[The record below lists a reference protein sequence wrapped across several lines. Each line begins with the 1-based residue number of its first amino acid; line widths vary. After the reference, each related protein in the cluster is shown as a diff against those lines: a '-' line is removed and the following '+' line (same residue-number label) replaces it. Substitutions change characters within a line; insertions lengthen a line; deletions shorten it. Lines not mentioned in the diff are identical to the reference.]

1 MATMNSVQ
9 KSIHLPLTNLSS
21 PRVLM
26 CSASVGTEGS
36 VTLQLRD
43 SSDSNQSPASTS
55 LENALTIGY
64 PDPEM
69 LADVFGSLQTASF
82 KNHSSAVATTPP
94 PPPPTIATTNH
105 NNNEILVGNISNG
118 SSSSN
123 NNNNQILITSS
134 TSTNNTSDSTIN
146 NNNNINSPPS
156 NCNNTTSDSAPVNKI
171 TISRR
176 NQTTATTTTAASVPT
191 TASGTGTTS
200 TTTAAAAATTTSTGK
215 ISVQTVS
222 TATNTTNK
230 TTSSYVKNCLIRS
243 SSCINTN
250 NVTSLAQIMNNSS
263 TSSSTSL
270 LNHSNTNSNSNCSSN
285 SNFSSS
291 SSSNDSIVSLNSNNS
306 AGGGLKSGSSS
317 KASGASGVTS
327 VTSKKSRPK
336 LSSPTR
342 HGPQQCQVCSK
353 IFGNA
358 SALAKHKLTHSD
370 ERKYVC
376 AMCSKAFKR
385 QDHLNGHMMTHRNK
399 KPYECKAEGCGKS
412 YCDARSL
419 RRHTENHHSGI
430 ITPQNQTLSPTSGT
444 PTGLSLSPATASG
457 DASSP
462 DGATCIRTYISTGGA
477 VVDATTGVALT
488 EEQLKAINLP
498 IKTGVTLLSP
508 TSTSSASSVGGIS
521 LPASSPTIALTETS
535 IVDAS
540 EGLTREQL
548 DLISKIMKQ
557 TNQTSAQVTV
567 SSPTSINSYKVDT
580 NPSGSGI
587 GAASPQH
594 AMNGATSRPR
604 TWNMQLLNTTQNV
617 SITVDES
624 NSDATPST
632 ATSPIETKEED
643 INQQFVKAIN
653 PHLLNIVKMDQKPV
667 ECNLCHRKFKN
678 IPALNGH
685 MRLHGGYFKK
695 DPETKKT
702 EKKEPSGPPLQTAS
716 IGVRA
721 LIEEKIISKRKDM
734 NKGAFVVP
742 APPSS
747 VSSTST
753 IRRSISDLESFL
765 SPKSQNNNGNSS
777 IGGSSNNNSTNENS
791 PTTTT
796 TTNMLPAATK
806 IRNYGSGTFG
816 LQQIGM
822 SQGIEIFAPKLQKT
836 INLGAGVNLNTSH
849 QACNAVI
856 NPPTLKT
863 AAAKTNTT
871 TTKGTSTDA
880 KDSTLIELLK
890 RGTRIAVTAKK
901 SLNSTNTITNLCNGN
916 GSTRQIITNNNRT
929 VIIPSDVQ
937 VLPTRM
943 TKSSANGARAST
955 PASIALSDT
964 TPLSLTISQNSDSNM
979 SGDVYTVTY
988 SSDASGFFDDAAE
1001 VYNVADTD
1009 MLLQTVDTM
1018 QLLNDDAQ
1026 QQLKGEHSEQFET
1039 VASVDIA
1046 EGEQNPISET
1056 CIQTDFFKLE
1066 TESNGSNIP
1075 PNTLPTFQQFYSK
1088 ELIMQ
1093 NSAQIQAVTNMRA
1106 QQTHQL
1112 GTMSSP
1118 INSPLAYP
1126 TPPSSHENMTQSS
1139 PYVEDG
1145 QQYAEV
1151 ANTFFNNEKCDAEF
1165 LTQPG
1170 TEVTF
1175 FKGDDNQQSE
1185 LTDSEKILKLKTV
1198 LEESA
1203 FDGSI
1208 KVEDLLNS
1216 TQDDDTE
1223 CDLRDFAESNLAFLD
1238 EDQEFLNDSRNATS
1252 PLPESFF
1259 TGTIGTADEVKEVLR
1274 DVLPDESINL
1284 NCEQQTGENIIDLY
1298 YLPGLGLQSQMMPN
1312 SDDPLLSSSPRDFA
1326 QQRGQVI
1333 QTTQQVQLQQQQSA
1347 QQLQQQQQQAQQ
1359 LPQPQQQ
1366 QNQSQPL
1373 AATPQIPQTTQ
1384 QLHYAQ
1390 NMENQLQ
1397 QQQQQQQQTTAVAT
1411 YVGNQVVVGMQQQ
1424 QVSDVNC
1431 NNATLQYNLQHLPQ
1445 VQNQQQQFIEVNT
1458 SMQHAATLDCSGGVG
1473 GSGILHQQLVFT
1485 GSTDKQEIHISGQSG
1500 LLSING
1506 ALNADTNIYF
1516 ASNSNNSNNSLLT
1529 LQHNTCN
1536 TTSTSNS
1543 ATAASSLCMPPAAAT
1558 VISTLQPLSNQTN
1571 SILKRRL
1578 RPHSLNDPSNLQ
1590 SFAKYHPLSPYRSK
1604 LRKPSRTHYTPAPI
1618 LNPDRKGIGLYCS
1631 ARKQLSSGLL
1641 GFESF
1646 DDDFDDSV
1654 GLVDFSDES
1663 KVNLGSAYQAQIPT
1677 CRERMQSVGSDA
1689 ATDGDL
1695 YKTNS
1700 YFDVEEP
1707 IGAELLWDPTVQT
1720 DDKILMRYIDLS
1732 KSSAVPLG
1740 SHSEEVALVTLLKAR
1755 GNMAAAVLT
1764 LLQTQSN
1771 AFQMKWSAT
1780 ELEVFLKGLE
1790 RHGKDFGRIS
1800 LELGSKTTGECVQ
1813 MYYFWKKLCVDY
1825 KLSHLKTETPPPPP
1839 ANDPKPYVCE
1849 VPDCSASFT
1858 SKAALHGHTRIHT
1871 YGRNANNHNNNNNNN
1886 NNHHNHNNNNNAT
1899 SNTTNT
1905 INSSSMGGTTNIVQP
1920 NINGTSQ
1927 TGNLTTGTGNILV
1940 KDANPSGANTA
1951 NKDITEFPCKVCGK
1965 VFNKVKSRSAHMKT
1979 HRVQEQQQQQQQHL
1993 QQQQQQ
1999 QQQQHQQ
2006 QQLATEAATT
2016 PRNSIASAH
2025 SQSTIAIQ
2033 NQQQLQQQQ
2042 QQLLP
2047 IEPQTS

>member
-1 MATMNSVQ
+1 MATINSVQ
-9 KSIHLPLTNLSS
+9 KSIHLPLTSLSS

-43 SSDSNQSPASTS
+43 SSDSNQSPAPTS

-69 LADVFGSLQTASF
+69 LADVFGTLQTASF
-82 KNHSSAVATTPP
+82 KNHSSAIASTSPTT
-94 PPPPTIATTNH
+94 TTSSHSH
-105 NNNEILVGNISNG
+105 NQIGACSSSSSSSCKNKITTTSSGSN

-123 NNNNQILITSS
+123 
-134 TSTNNTSDSTIN
+134 TSTNNSNTS
-146 NNNNINSPPS
+146 PS
-156 NCNNTTSDSAPVNKI
+156 ATANKI

-176 NQTTATTTTAASVPT
+176 NQTAAVTTKTTTNTSVSASTSAITTTATATTT
-191 TASGTGTTS
+191 
-200 TTTAAAAATTTSTGK
+200 GK
-215 ISVQTVS
+215 TSVQTVS

-243 SSCINTN
+243 SSCSNTN
-250 NVTSLAQIMNNSS
+250 NVTSLAQIMSNSS
-263 TSSSTSL
+263 TSSSSSL

-291 SSSNDSIVSLNSNNS
+291 SSSNDSIVSINSNNS
-306 AGGGLKSGSSS
+306 GGGVLKTGGCS
-317 KASGASGVTS
+317 KTAGAGGVTS
-327 VTSKKSRPK
+327 AALKKNRPK

-342 HGPQQCQVCSK
+342 HGPQQCQICSK

-430 ITPQNQTLSPTSGT
+430 ITPQNQTLSPTSGP

-462 DGATCIRTYISTGGA
+462 DGATCIRTYISTGGT
-477 VVDATTGVALT
+477 VVDAATGVALT
-488 EEQLKAINLP
+488 EEQIKAINLP

-508 TSTSSASSVGGIS
+508 TSTSSASSVSGVS

-548 DLISKIMKQ
+548 DLISKIMQQTKQ
-557 TNQTSAQVTV
+557 TRAQVTV
-567 SSPTSINSYKVDT
+567 SSPTSVNSYKVDT
-580 NPSGSGI
+580 NPSSAALGSM
-587 GAASPQH
+587 SPQN
-594 AMNGATSRPR
+594 AVSGVSNRPR

-617 SITVDES
+617 SIMVDDT
-624 NSDATPST
+624 NSDATSST
-632 ATSPIETKEED
+632 ATSPIEVKEEE
-643 INQQFVKAIN
+643 INQQFVAAIN

-695 DPETKKT
+695 DPEAKKT

-765 SPKSQNNNGNSS
+765 SPKSHSNNSNTSGGNSAN
-777 IGGSSNNNSTNENS
+777 SSNTNS
-791 PTTTT
+791 PNQSAPTATTTT
-796 TTNMLPAATK
+796 MLPAATTIK
-806 IRNYGSGTFG
+806 NYSGGSLG

-822 SQGIEIFAPKLQKT
+822 SQGIEIFSTKQQKT
-836 INLGAGVNLNTSH
+836 VGNVSLGLGVGFSGAL
-849 QACNAVI
+849 QATNSTM
-856 NPPTLKT
+856 NPSTMKST
-863 AAAKTNTT
+863 ATTNTT
-871 TTKGTSTDA
+871 TTKATSTDP

-901 SLNSTNTITNLCNGN
+901 PINSTNAITNMGNSSGSNGN
-916 GSTRQIITNNNRT
+916 GNGGSRQIITNNNRT

-943 TKSSANGARAST
+943 AKSNANAPRTST
-955 PASIALSDT
+955 PVSLALTDT
-964 TPLSLTISQNSDSNM
+964 APLSLTISQSGDNSMN
-979 SGDVYTVTY
+979 GDVYTVTY
-988 SSDASGFFDDAAE
+988 SSDATGFFDDAE

-1009 MLLQTVDTM
+1009 MLLQTVDSM
-1018 QLLNDDAQ
+1018 QLLNDDS
-1026 QQLKGEHSEQFET
+1026 QQLKSEHSEQFGT
-1039 VASVDIA
+1039 VTGVGIA
-1046 EGEQNPISET
+1046 EGDQTDHNGS
-1056 CIQTDFFKLE
+1056 CIQTEFLKLE
-1066 TESNGSNIP
+1066 ANGNVNAMP
-1075 PNTLPTFQQFYSK
+1075 TTLPTFQQFHSK

-1093 NSAQIQAVTNMRA
+1093 NSAQIQAVTSMRPN
-1106 QQTHQL
+1106 THQL

-1145 QQYAEV
+1145 NQYSEV
-1151 ANTFFNNEKCDAEF
+1151 TNAFFNEKCNADF
-1165 LTQPG
+1165 LKQSS

-1175 FKGDDNQQSE
+1175 FKGNDSQHE
-1185 LTDSEKILKLKTV
+1185 LTDTEKILKLKTV

-1208 KVEDLLNS
+1208 KVEDLLNG

-1223 CDLRDFAESNLAFLD
+1223 CDLRDFAETNLAFLD

-1259 TGTIGTADEVKEVLR
+1259 TGSIGTADEVKEVLR
-1274 DVLPDESINL
+1274 DVLPDENINI
-1284 NCEQQTGENIIDLY
+1284 NCEEQSGENIIDLY

-1312 SDDPLLSSSPRDFA
+1312 SDDPLLSSSPRDFG

-1333 QTTQQVQLQQQQSA
+1333 QTTQQEQV
-1347 QQLQQQQQQAQQ
+1347 QQQQQ
-1359 LPQPQQQ
+1359 
-1366 QNQSQPL
+1366 
-1373 AATPQIPQTTQ
+1373 
-1384 QLHYAQ
+1384 HH
-1390 NMENQLQ
+1390 Q
-1397 QQQQQQQQTTAVAT
+1397 QQQQQQQQQHQ
-1411 YVGNQVVVGMQQQ
+1411 NQQLLAQSQQIQQSTQQMLYTQQIEHQIQQQ
-1424 QVSDVNC
+1424 HHQQQEQQTSASVNYV
-1431 NNATLQYNLQHLPQ
+1431 NNQLAMAMQHTVGDGNGANTTLQYNLQNLPQ
-1445 VQNQQQQFIEVNT
+1445 VQNQQQFIEANT
-1458 SMQHAATLDCSGGVG
+1458 PIQHVSAIDG
-1473 GSGILHQQLVFT
+1473 GILHQQLVFT
-1485 GSTDKQEIHISGQSG
+1485 GSTDKQEIHITGQQSDIG
-1500 LLSING
+1500 LLSTSAAMNT
-1506 ALNADTNIYF
+1506 DTNIYF
-1516 ASNSNNSNNSLLT
+1516 ASNSSTSNNSMSS
-1529 LQHNTCN
+1529 LQQTGNQ
-1536 TTSTSNS
+1536 SNAS
-1543 ATAASSLCMPPAAAT
+1543 NVASSSTTCLPPIAST

-1578 RPHSLNDPSNLQ
+1578 RPHNSNDSSSSQ

-1631 ARKQLSSGLL
+1631 VRKQLNTGML
-1641 GFESF
+1641 GFDSF
-1646 DDDFDDSV
+1646 DDDFDDPV

-1663 KVNLGSAYQAQIPT
+1663 KVNLGSAYQAQIPP
-1677 CRERMQSVGSDA
+1677 CRERIQSAGSDA
-1689 ATDGDL
+1689 ATDGEL
-1695 YKTNS
+1695 CKNTS
-1700 YFDVEEP
+1700 CFEVEELV
-1707 IGAELLWDPTVQT
+1707 GAEQLWDPTVQM
-1720 DDKILMRYIDLS
+1720 DEKILMRYIDLS

-1740 SHSEEVALVTLLKAR
+1740 SHSEEVALQTLLKAC

-1825 KLSHLKTETPPPPP
+1825 KVSHLKTETPPPPP

-1849 VPDCSASFT
+1849 VPDCSASF
-1858 SKAALHGHTRIHT
+1858 
-1871 YGRNANNHNNNNNNN
+1871 
-1886 NNHHNHNNNNNAT
+1886 
-1899 SNTTNT
+1899 
-1905 INSSSMGGTTNIVQP
+1905 
-1920 NINGTSQ
+1920 
-1927 TGNLTTGTGNILV
+1927 
-1940 KDANPSGANTA
+1940 
-1951 NKDITEFPCKVCGK
+1951 
-1965 VFNKVKSRSAHMKT
+1965 
-1979 HRVQEQQQQQQQHL
+1979 
-1993 QQQQQQ
+1993 
-1999 QQQQHQQ
+1999 
-2006 QQLATEAATT
+2006 
-2016 PRNSIASAH
+2016 
-2025 SQSTIAIQ
+2025 
-2033 NQQQLQQQQ
+2033 
-2042 QQLLP
+2042 
-2047 IEPQTS
+2047 

>member
-1 MATMNSVQ
+1 MHQKSKVQ
-9 KSIHLPLTNLSS
+9 KSIHLPLTSLSS

-43 SSDSNQSPASTS
+43 SSDSNQSPAQTS

-69 LADVFGSLQTASF
+69 LADVFGSLQTSSF
-82 KNHSSAVATTPP
+82 KNHSSALVSTSPTT
-94 PPPPTIATTNH
+94 ITNH
-105 NNNEILVGNISNG
+105 NTNPI
-118 SSSSN
+118 SSN
-123 NNNNQILITSS
+123 SSCCNNNKTTKSPTNATSSAPSNSS
-134 TSTNNTSDSTIN
+134 TST
-146 NNNNINSPPS
+146 
-156 NCNNTTSDSAPVNKI
+156 TTSAPANKV

-176 NQTTATTTTAASVPT
+176 NQSSVAT
-191 TASGTGTTS
+191 
-200 TTTAAAAATTTSTGK
+200 ATTTSTATSANTATTTAHTTTK
-215 ISVQTVS
+215 SSVQTVS

-243 SSCINTN
+243 SSCSNTN
-250 NVTSLAQIMNNSS
+250 NVTSLAQIMSNSS
-263 TSSSTSL
+263 TSSSSSL

-291 SSSNDSIVSLNSNNS
+291 SSSNDSIVSVNSNNS
-306 AGGGLKSGSSS
+306 GGGVLKSGGSS
-317 KASGASGVTS
+317 KGATAAGATG
-327 VTSKKSRPK
+327 TTLKKNRTK

-342 HGPQQCQVCSK
+342 HGPQQCQICSK

-430 ITPQNQTLSPTSGT
+430 ITPQNQTLSPTSST
-444 PTGLSLSPATASG
+444 PNGLSLSPATASG

-462 DGATCIRTYISTGGA
+462 DGATCIRTYISTGGSI
-477 VVDATTGVALT
+477 VDAATGVALT
-488 EEQLKAINLP
+488 EEQIKAINLP

-508 TSTSSASSVGGIS
+508 TSTSSASSVSGVS
-521 LPASSPTIALTETS
+521 LPASSPTIALAETS
-535 IVDAS
+535 IVDTG

-548 DLISKIMKQ
+548 DLISKIMQQ
-557 TNQTSAQVTV
+557 TKQTSAQVTV
-567 SSPTSINSYKVDT
+567 SSPTSVNSYKVDT
-580 NPSGSGI
+580 NPSSSTLGASGTHHAVSGSSG
-587 GAASPQH
+587 
-594 AMNGATSRPR
+594 RPR
-604 TWNMQLLNTTQNV
+604 TWNMQLLNTQNV
-617 SITVDES
+617 SIAVDES
-624 NSDATPST
+624 NSDATSST
-632 ATSPIETKEED
+632 ATSPIEAKEEEV
-643 INQQFVKAIN
+643 NQQFVAAIN
-653 PHLLNIVKMDQKPV
+653 PHLLNIVKMDQKQV

-765 SPKSQNNNGNSS
+765 SPKSHNHNGN
-777 IGGSSNNNSTNENS
+777 IGGGNGANSSNHNTSSQNS
-791 PTTTT
+791 PTATTT
-796 TTNMLPAATK
+796 TMLPAATTIK
-806 IRNYGSGTFG
+806 NFSGGTLG

-822 SQGIEIFAPKLQKT
+822 SQGIEIFSTKQQKT
-836 INLGAGVNLNTSH
+836 VGNLGHSLGMGLSAAL
-849 QACNAVI
+849 QANNATM
-856 NPPTLKT
+856 NPSTMKS
-863 AAAKTNTT
+863 AATTNTT
-871 TTKGTSTDA
+871 TTKGTSTDP

-901 SLNSTNTITNLCNGN
+901 PLNSTNQMTNMGSSSSNN
-916 GSTRQIITNNNRT
+916 GSGGSRQIITNNNRT

-943 TKSSANGARAST
+943 SKSSANVLRSST
-955 PASIALSDT
+955 PASLALTDT
-964 TPLSLTISQNSDSNM
+964 TPLSLTISQSGDGGIG
-979 SGDVYTVTY
+979 GDVYTVTY
-988 SSDASGFFDDAAE
+988 SSDTSGFFDDAE

-1009 MLLQTVDTM
+1009 MLLQTVDSM
-1018 QLLNDDAQ
+1018 QLLNDDS
-1026 QQLKGEHSEQFET
+1026 QQLKSEHSEQFG
-1039 VASVDIA
+1039 SVTGVGIT
-1046 EGEQNPISET
+1046 EGDHTDNSGN
-1056 CIQTDFFKLE
+1056 CIQAEYLKLE
-1066 TESNGSNIP
+1066 ADGSVNAMP
-1075 PNTLPTFQQFYSK
+1075 TTLPTFQQFHSK

-1093 NSAQIQAVTNMRA
+1093 NSAQIQAVTSMRSNV
-1106 QQTHQL
+1106 HQL
-1112 GTMSSP
+1112 GSLSSP

-1139 PYVEDG
+1139 PYVDDG
-1145 QQYAEV
+1145 HQYSEV
-1151 ANTFFNNEKCDAEF
+1151 TNAFFNEKCSADF
-1165 LTQPG
+1165 LTQSA

-1175 FKGDDNQQSE
+1175 FKSNDNQHE
-1185 LTDSEKILKLKTV
+1185 LTDTEKILKLKTV

-1208 KVEDLLNS
+1208 KVEDLLNG
-1216 TQDDDTE
+1216 TQEDDTE

-1259 TGTIGTADEVKEVLR
+1259 TGSIGTAEEVKEVLR
-1274 DVLPDESINL
+1274 DVLPDENINL
-1284 NCEQQTGENIIDLY
+1284 NCEEQSDENIIDLY

-1312 SDDPLLSSSPRDFA
+1312 SDDPLLSSSPRDFG
-1326 QQRGQVI
+1326 QQRGQII
-1333 QTTQQVQLQQQQSA
+1333 QTTQQVQAQQQQQSQQSLSQSQQIQHSTSTQHLLYA
-1347 QQLQQQQQQAQQ
+1347 QQ
-1359 LPQPQQQ
+1359 
-1366 QNQSQPL
+1366 
-1373 AATPQIPQTTQ
+1373 
-1384 QLHYAQ
+1384 
-1390 NMENQLQ
+1390 MEHQM
-1397 QQQQQQQQTTAVAT
+1397 QQQQQQQTSTT
-1411 YVGNQVVVGMQQQ
+1411 GDYVGNQLAMAMQQT
-1424 QVSDVNC
+1424 VADGNDTPS
-1431 NNATLQYNLQHLPQ
+1431 TLQYNLQNLPQ
-1445 VQNQQQQFIEVNT
+1445 VQNQQQYIDVNT
-1458 SMQHAATLDCSGGVG
+1458 PIQHVSTLDG
-1473 GSGILHQQLVFT
+1473 GILHQQLVFT
-1485 GSTDKQEIHISGQSG
+1485 GSTDKQEIHITGQQSDMG
-1500 LLSING
+1500 LLSAGSSINT
-1506 ALNADTNIYF
+1506 DTNIYF
-1516 ASNSNNSNNSLLT
+1516 ASNSSNSNNSMSA
-1529 LQHNTCN
+1529 LQQIGNQSSACN
-1536 TTSTSNS
+1536 LPI
-1543 ATAASSLCMPPAAAT
+1543 SSSSCQPPAAST
-1558 VISTLQPLSNQTN
+1558 VLSTLQPLSNQTN

-1578 RPHSLNDPSNLQ
+1578 RPHNSSDSSNSQ

-1618 LNPDRKGIGLYCS
+1618 LNPDRKGVGLYCS
-1631 ARKQLSSGLL
+1631 VRKQLNTGLL
-1641 GFESF
+1641 GFDSF
-1646 DDDFDDSV
+1646 DDDFDDPV

-1663 KVNLGSAYQAQIPT
+1663 KVNLGSAYQAQVPP
-1677 CRERMQSVGSDA
+1677 CRERIHSAGSDA
-1689 ATDGDL
+1689 ATDGEL
-1695 YKTNS
+1695 CKTNS
-1700 YFDVEEP
+1700 CFDVEEP
-1707 IGAELLWDPTVQT
+1707 VSAEQLWDPTVQT
-1720 DDKILMRYIDLS
+1720 DEKILMRYIDLS

-1740 SHSEEVALVTLLKAR
+1740 SHTEEVALHTLLKAQ

-1764 LLQTQSN
+1764 LLQTPSN

-1800 LELGSKTTGECVQ
+1800 LELGSKTTGECVH

-1825 KLSHLKTETPPPPP
+1825 KVSHLKTETPPPPP
-1839 ANDPKPYVCE
+1839 VNDPKPYVCE

-1871 YGRNANNHNNNNNNN
+1871 YGRNANSHHNNNNNNN
-1886 NNHHNHNNNNNAT
+1886 HNNNAT
-1899 SNTTNT
+1899 SNTTNQNNGAT
-1905 INSSSMGGTTNIVQP
+1905 TGGSTSVVQQTNA
-1920 NINGTSQ
+1920 SQ
-1927 TGNLTTGTGNILV
+1927 TQSQVSVGGASASSALP
-1940 KDANPSGANTA
+1940 KDANQNGVPGAVSTA
-1951 NKDITEFPCKVCGK
+1951 KDTDFPCKVCGK

-1979 HRVQEQQQQQQQHL
+1979 HRVQEQQQQQQQH
-1993 QQQQQQ
+1993 QQQQQSAAEVSNSSNTVASAQSQ
-1999 QQQQHQQ
+1999 QLSANQSHHQHQQ
-2006 QQLATEAATT
+2006 QQQS
-2016 PRNSIASAH
+2016 SIEQKS
-2025 SQSTIAIQ
+2025 
-2033 NQQQLQQQQ
+2033 
-2042 QQLLP
+2042 
-2047 IEPQTS
+2047 